1 MQRSMSGETYSGTT
15 SAVRTASTS
24 VQNKL
29 TIEVTSYMRS
39 KQRQRGRGINRN
51 HREPEIKIGVL
62 AGLIGGL
69 AGSWVMNQF
78 QAGLAKLSEVK
89 NRSQQDQKEQQ
100 DARQSQSEQQ
110 GDGDADATLKLAN
123 KIAKTVLHRDLNR
136 EEEKVAGPIVHYG
149 FGGTVGALYGA
160 ITEALPAT
168 HRGVGLPFGTTVWAV
183 ADEAAVPLLGL
194 SKSPQEYPVSSH
206 ASALAAHL
214 VYGMTTELV
223 RRTIRGII

>member
-1 MQRSMSGETYSGTT
+1 
-15 SAVRTASTS
+15 

-39 KQRQRGRGINRN
+39 RQRQRERGINRN

-69 AGSWVMNQF
+69 AGSWMMNQF
-78 QAGLAKLSEVK
+78 QAGLAKLSKAK
-89 NRSQQDQKEQQ
+89 NRSQQKDQDGQQ
-100 DARQSQSEQQ
+100 GARPSQSEQQ

-123 KIAKTVLHRDLNR
+123 KIAKTVLHRDLSP
-136 EEEKVAGPIVHYG
+136 EEEKQAGPIVHYG

-214 VYGMTTELV
+214 VYGLTTELV